1 MSMPSLLAWRST
13 CLRNYALVNQH
24 IRGSLLA
31 LLSRFFPDP
40 TAFLQAMVPWS
51 ALIVGEAALS
61 HVLRDRSICRFTL
74 ELAIG
79 NLFFRPFVECIS
91 RLLPLESHLATITVK
106 PAPYGF
112 PFHRHISRIAEF
124 HLTSGTLIV
133 LYESSTPSAC
143 DGISGYWTTALMN
156 FVTAFTLGC
165 AYPRLTFNRLSL
177 LCEARSYAMAWWDH
191 DMANHLD
198 HLEFEFDIRPDSWP
212 LVKSMMSPS
221 SPSLITVAECGKE
234 LYICPLQSRYFGD
247 PGSLIMFF
255 DGFYVDIEDL
265 RDLGVAPYGP
275 MVAWRIPSVGTCN
288 GGCIEDGRILP
299 PFITSMLAQF
309 AEDDTDFVRAHEVLY
324 TISNAGSRS
333 PVVLPPVR
341 RRARRYSM

>member
-1 MSMPSLLAWRST
+1 MPSLIAWRST

-24 IRGSLLA
+24 IRGSLLV

-51 ALIVGEAALS
+51 ALIVGESALS
-61 HVLRDRSICRFTL
+61 HILRDQSICKFTL

-91 RLLPLESHLATITVK
+91 RLLPLGSHLATITVK
-106 PAPYGF
+106 PAPDGF
-112 PFHRHISRIAEF
+112 PFHRHITRIAEF
-124 HLTSGTLIV
+124 HLTSGLLIV

-143 DGISGYWTTALMN
+143 DVVSGYWTTALMN

-177 LCEARSYAMAWWDH
+177 LSDSRSHAMAWWDH
-191 DMANHLD
+191 DMAIRLEHLN
-198 HLEFEFDIRPDSWP
+198 FQFDFRPDSWP
-212 LVKSMMSPS
+212 LYKGMLSPS
-221 SPSLITVAECGKE
+221 SSRSPTPIDGCGKA

-247 PGSLIMFF
+247 PGSLVLFF

-275 MVAWRIPSVGTCN
+275 MVAWRLPSMGTCD
-288 GGCIEDGRILP
+288 GDCINDGRILP
-299 PFITSMLAQF
+299 PFVMSMLAQF
-309 AEDDTDFVRAHEVLY
+309 ADDNTDFVRPHEVLY
-324 TISNAGSRS
+324 TISNPDSHF
-333 PVVLPPVR
+333 PIVMPPVR
-341 RRARRYSM
+341 QRSRRYSM